1 MADATACQLALLPR
15 ESVNMC
21 GVLATTKLPLSKWS
35 RLKFGNDEMKFPAI
49 IKTVSMF
56 MLLLFSLLLKNC
68 TPDIYKGLFE
78 SESDVFNKRKKEHA
92 KEGVTCAMPFL
103 LLQIQLLSSRKQ
115 FKLSQLR
122 KIRIICTKNLLL
134 GLKSL

>member
-1 MADATACQLALLPR
+1 MTA
-15 ESVNMC
+15 
-21 GVLATTKLPLSKWS
+21 S
-35 RLKFGNDEMKFPAI
+35 RLRHSRSIFGEISLGEMKFPAI
-49 IKTVSMF
+49 IKTVSIF

-68 TPDIYKGLFE
+68 TPDLYKGLFE

-92 KEGVTCAMPFL
+92 KEGMTCAMPFL

-134 GLKSL
+134 IGLKSL